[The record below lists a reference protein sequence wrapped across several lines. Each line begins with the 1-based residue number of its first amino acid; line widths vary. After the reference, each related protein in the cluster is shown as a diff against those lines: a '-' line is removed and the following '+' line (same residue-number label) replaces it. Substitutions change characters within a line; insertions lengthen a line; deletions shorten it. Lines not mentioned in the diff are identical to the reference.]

1 MPVVIGWF
9 LSVLPLV
16 WALLSKV
23 LPKLIP
29 SLVAV
34 AGRGGVIA
42 VIASVIVKIYSF
54 IIGIPGWLIGVYG
67 KGGILFTIIM
77 VIRII
82 IRNIA
87 KFPVIVGF
95 TLLMGQYFPTI
106 FEKIFLVVGALSIK
120 LALVFVGWGKS
131 FIDSLQQN
139 NTAELNQIM
148 GESLNSLPP
157 CMVDVMGYMH
167 FVEDVGFI
175 VTTAVFVGIYNLVWA
190 FFMRMA
196 KGF

>member
-1 MPVVIGWF
+1 MSVVIGW
-9 LSVLPLV
+9 LISVLPLL
-16 WALLSKV
+16 WALVSKV
-23 LPKLIP
+23 LPRLIP
-29 SLVAV
+29 ALVSV

-42 VIASVIVKIYSF
+42 LIASVIVKIYSF

-82 IRNIA
+82 IRNVA

-120 LALVFVGWGKS
+120 LALIFCWVGQVFYRQFATK
-131 FIDSLQQN
+131 
-139 NTAELNQIM
+139 
-148 GESLNSLPP
+148 
-157 CMVDVMGYMH
+157 
-167 FVEDVGFI
+167 
-175 VTTAVFVGIYNLVWA
+175 
-190 FFMRMA
+190 
-196 KGF
+196 